1 MVIRVCYLK
10 VMNKDRILRSGLILL
25 AGISISALIAYAQ
38 ISGYKTSTT
47 QSVSGTNI
55 GGPFS
60 LTDQHGK
67 PFTEKNLM
75 GHYSLVY
82 FGFTFCPAICPT
94 ELQRIN
100 VILKNLGPAG
110 EKILPV
116 FITIDPARDTQKAMG
131 AYVAQFNPRLIGL
144 TGTQV
149 QVDEALKAYKV
160 YARKVQDPNVS
171 DYTMDHSTYLYL
183 IGPNGKIDQFFG
195 PDAKASE
202 IADKIRTRIGA

>member
-1 MVIRVCYLK
+1 
-10 VMNKDRILRSGLILL
+10 MNKDRILRSGLILL
-25 AGISISALIAYAQ
+25 AGISISTLIAYAQ
-38 ISGYKTSTT
+38 ISGYKASTT
-47 QSVSGTNI
+47 QSVSGTDI

-60 LTDQHGK
+60 LVDQHGK
-67 PFTEKNLM
+67 PFTEKDLM

-116 FITIDPARDTQKAMG
+116 FITIDPARDTQKSMG

-144 TGTQV
+144 TGTQA

-160 YARKVQDPNVS
+160 YARKVQDPNMS
-171 DYTMDHSTYLYL
+171 DYTMDHSSYLYL

-202 IADKIRTRIGA
+202 IADKIRARVGV